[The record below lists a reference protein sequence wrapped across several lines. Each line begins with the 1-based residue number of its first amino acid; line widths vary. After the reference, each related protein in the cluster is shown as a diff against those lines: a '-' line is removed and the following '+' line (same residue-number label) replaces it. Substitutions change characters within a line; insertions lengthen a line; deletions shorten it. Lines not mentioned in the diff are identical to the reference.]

1 MGITSDNKLYGIASD
16 GILYKISIT
25 DGSETSIGSTGLI
38 LTDEDGGP
46 YQQTG
51 EIDPKD
57 NTFYWYAQD
66 KDYNTALYVVNL
78 ATGAATK
85 NCRF

>member
-38 LTDEDGGP
+38 LTMKMVVLINKLERL
-46 YQQTG
+46 
-51 EIDPKD
+51 IPKIILSIGMHKIKIIILRS
-57 NTFYWYAQD
+57 T
-66 KDYNTALYVVNL
+66 L
-78 ATGAATK
+78 
-85 NCRF
+85 